1 MRTWLSLLCLF
12 TAAAGIWL
20 AVMENILRHD
30 GYTTRSAI
38 ACCIALQSAATLLI
52 GRLGRQRSLRAAV
65 MAGSAALI
73 LLGGAA
79 VLRILQASHF
89 EGFVLVIGLALVLQG
104 VLVIAT
110 LFKKLCSIATLVR
123 D

>member
-1 MRTWLSLLCLF
+1 MRTWLFLLCMF

-20 AVMENILRHD
+20 AVMENVLRHD

-52 GRLGRQRSLRAAV
+52 GRLGRQSSLRVAV
-65 MAGSAALI
+65 AAGSAALI
-73 LLGGAA
+73 LLGGKA
-79 VLRILQASHF
+79 VLRILHASHF
-89 EGFVLVIGLALVLQG
+89 EGFVLVIGLALMLQG
-104 VLVIAT
+104 ALAIAT
-110 LFKKLCSIATLVR
+110 LFKSPTSTASLVR